1 MNNKGF
7 TLIEALVA
15 IAIFI
20 GISTTLA
27 QIISL
32 SIQNQ
37 VNVVGMQN
45 TLTQASFAIDKI
57 GKELRMA
64 KQDEAGI
71 CVDKGK
77 SYKIEDS
84 SIAFLHLKQ
93 KEEEEEESVVCKK
106 FELKEG
112 KIKEYIDSDVKGV
125 NITGEAIE
133 IEALKFYMPDNEEN
147 PRVTISI
154 ETKDGLLLQT
164 TVSQRKNI
172 R

>member
-20 GISTTLA
+20 GISTALA
-27 QIISL
+27 QIISV

-37 VNVVGMQN
+37 VNVVATQN
-45 TLTQASFAIDKI
+45 ALTQASFAIDKI

-64 KQDEAGI
+64 QDEAGN
-71 CVDKGK
+71 CFDEEG
-77 SYKIEDS
+77 SYKIEGS
-84 SIAFLHLKQ
+84 SITFLHLDQ
-93 KEEEEEESVVCKK
+93 EDNEVCKTFK
-106 FELKEG
+106 LDNG
-112 KIKEYIDSDVKGV
+112 KIKECIDNTEVD
-125 NITGEAIE
+125 ITGDAIE
-133 IEALKFYMPDNEEN
+133 IEALNFFISDNNDN
-147 PRVTISI
+147 PRITISI

-172 R
+172 K